1 MLAEAEVGMK
11 VFAGIDVSK
20 RELVVWVL
28 GKGARRYGNEA
39 GGIGELRKWLRA
51 EGVTQVVCEATGGY
65 EKGVVEGLKRSGMAV
80 HVAHPTRVRGLAQA
94 LGRGAKT
101 DPLDAEVL
109 AQYGA
114 MMKVEGQEEADRASE
129 EVREVLGR
137 RQQLVQQRV
146 QELNRLEKGLRGA
159 NKKSC
164 ERHVAWLGKEI
175 ARLDKALQALW
186 RRHPGLSQR
195 AALYQS
201 VKGVGELTAATLLG
215 YLPEL
220 GQGCAKGMTSLVGLA
235 PWSHDSGH
243 RQGYRAIRG
252 GRGTVRRALYMAA
265 LSAIRCNPELSGFYD
280 RLRRRGKPGKVAL
293 VAVMRKLLLQLHAIA
308 RRGTPWLPTLNP
320 LSP

>member
-1 MLAEAEVGMK
+1 MK
-11 VFAGIDVSK
+11 VIAGIDVGK
-20 RELVVWVL
+20 RELVVSVL
-28 GKGARRYGNEA
+28 GKGLRRFRNEA

-51 EGVTQVVCEATGGY
+51 EGVEQVVCEATGGY
-65 EKGVVEGLKRSGMAV
+65 ERGVEEGLRGRGVAV
-80 HVAHPTRVRGLAQA
+80 YKAHPTRVRRLAQA
-94 LGRGAKT
+94 LGREAKT
-101 DPLDAEVL
+101 DPIDAEVL

-114 MMKVEGQEEADRASE
+114 MMKVEGQEEGDSASE
-129 EVREVLGR
+129 ELREVLGR
-137 RQQLVQQRV
+137 RRQLVQQRV
-146 QELNRLEKGLRGA
+146 QELNRLEKGLKRT

-186 RRHPGLSQR
+186 RRHPGLSER

-220 GQGCAKGMTSLVGLA
+220 GQGCGKGLTSLAGLA
-235 PWSHDSGH
+235 PWSHDSGQ

-252 GRGTVRRALYMAA
+252 GRETVRRALYMAA
-265 LSAIRCNPELSGFYD
+265 LSATRCNPELSGFYG
-280 RLRRRGKPGKVAL
+280 RLRRRGKPAKVAL

-308 RRGTPWLPTLNP
+308 RRGTPWLPAH
-320 LSP
+320 SPQLV

>member
-1 MLAEAEVGMK
+1 MVAEEEAVMK
-11 VFAGIDVSK
+11 EYAGIDVGK

-28 GKGARRYGNEA
+28 GKGLGRFRNEA
-39 GGIGELRKWLRA
+39 GGIREMRKWLRA

-65 EKGVVEGLKRSGMAV
+65 ERGVVEGLKGSGVAV
-80 HVAHPTRVRGLAQA
+80 HVAHPTRVRGFAQA

-101 DPLDAEVL
+101 DPMDAEVL
-109 AQYGA
+109 AHYGA
-114 MMKVEGQEEADRASE
+114 MMKVEGQEEGDGASE
-129 EVREVLGR
+129 ELREVLGR
-137 RQQLVQQRV
+137 RRQLVQQRV

-186 RRHPGLSQR
+186 RRHPGLSER

-220 GQGCAKGMTSLVGLA
+220 GQGCGRGLTSLAGLA
-235 PWSHDSGH
+235 PWSHDSGQ

-265 LSAIRCNPELSGFYD
+265 LSATRCNPELGGFYR
-280 RLRRRGKPGKVAL
+280 RLRRRGKPAKVAL

-308 RRGTPWLPTLNP
+308 RRGTPWLPTLHP
-320 LSP
+320 QPD